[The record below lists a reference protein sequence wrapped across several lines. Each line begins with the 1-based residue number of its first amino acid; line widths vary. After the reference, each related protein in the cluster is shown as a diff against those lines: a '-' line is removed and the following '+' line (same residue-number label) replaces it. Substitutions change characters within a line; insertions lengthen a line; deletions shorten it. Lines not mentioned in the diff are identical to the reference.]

1 MSFSFGVE
9 DGVGGV
15 VGWRLAGEGAI
26 SLAGG
31 GDIFVLRGLGDDGEF
46 FVFVYFFVWVDE

>member
-31 GDIFVLRGLGDDGEF
+31 GEIFVLRALGDDGEF